1 MADLL
6 RCEDF
11 KMSENNKESY
21 ENSMLQYLTALRAET
36 TFHKTVLLV
45 LAKKNLNQDDKEIIR
60 KIIDSS
66 KQKNKETN
74 TEILSN
80 IYSEEIER
88 CFKLFM
94 DNV

>member
-1 MADLL
+1 MKIQCCSISQL
-6 RCEDF
+6 
-11 KMSENNKESY
+11 Y
-21 ENSMLQYLTALRAET
+21 EPRPHFIKLCYWYWL
-36 TFHKTVLLV
+36 
-45 LAKKNLNQDDKEIIR
+45 KKNLNQDDKEIIR